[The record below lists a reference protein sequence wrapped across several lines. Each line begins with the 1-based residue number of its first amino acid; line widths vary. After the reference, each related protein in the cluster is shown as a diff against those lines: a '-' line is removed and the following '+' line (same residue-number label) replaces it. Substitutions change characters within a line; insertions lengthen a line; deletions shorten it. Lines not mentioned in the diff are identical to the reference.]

1 MLPNCSRTLLSNSGE
16 GAILAL
22 RACHALENHR
32 PFSST
37 PPFSQKFPK
46 GFQAGYQTFSRF
58 AGAGLRSDHQPK
70 PAMCEF
76 FFASKCQHM
85 SAKHQHL
92 AGAGIRA
99 GINK

>member
-22 RACHALENHR
+22 RACHALGDQR

-58 AGAGLRSDHQPK
+58 AGAGLQTTTNPRPPCVGFSL
-70 PAMCEF
+70 PANVN
-76 FFASKCQHM
+76 KCQQ
-85 SAKHQHL
+85 S
-92 AGAGIRA
+92 IST
-99 GINK
+99 